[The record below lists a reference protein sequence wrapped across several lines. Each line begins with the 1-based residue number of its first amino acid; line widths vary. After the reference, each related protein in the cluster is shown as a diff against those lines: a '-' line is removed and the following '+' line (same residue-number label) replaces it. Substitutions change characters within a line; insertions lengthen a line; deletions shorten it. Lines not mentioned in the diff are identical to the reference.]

1 MGAIIY
7 LLVSGKVPFEGN
19 TDQEIISKIKAG
31 KVDFTGGVWD
41 DISHCAKDLISKLLT
56 LDINKRIGVEDAY
69 EHEWIQTCDCLKE
82 KENTEAESEALRNLK
97 RFNADMKITRAI
109 LGFVAKEV
117 FLHEEEQ
124 ALKKAKKVPKDGNVS
139 KE

>member
-1 MGAIIY
+1 M
-7 LLVSGKVPFEGN
+7 
-19 TDQEIISKIKAG
+19 
-31 KVDFTGGVWD
+31 
-41 DISHCAKDLISKLLT
+41 
-56 LDINKRIGVEDAY
+56 
-69 EHEWIQTCDCLKE
+69 
-82 KENTEAESEALRNLK
+82 RNLK